1 MRTWVLMLA
10 VSGCATSA
18 TPPAQ
23 MGSAV
28 TEVASTKLTQQ
39 NLQKHTASWPEA
51 SKQAMRL
58 MVDKYGQP
66 DETTATQL
74 VWHEAKPWKRVIVHA
89 HEVQHNFPR
98 PHFDVLEQ
106 VISYRVPVNK
116 FDDLAAFDGS
126 LSTDR
131 TAGELT
137 SRCDREEINMLAV
150 NVANEIATGQRTVE
164 DGRRFTAQTAA
175 AFMAGE
181 STDYTQ
187 KLLFAPPA
195 PERARDRDR
204 PLITDV
210 VRGMI
215 KGPPDR

>member
-1 MRTWVLMLA
+1 MRPWVLLLA
-10 VSGCATSA
+10 VSGCAA
-18 TPPAQ
+18 NTPQPQ
-23 MGSAV
+23 MGSSV
-28 TEVASTKLTQQ
+28 VEVSPARLSLQ
-39 NLQKHTASWPEA
+39 NLQKHVAGWPEA

-74 VWHEAKPWKRVIVHA
+74 VWHDAKPWKRVIVHA

-106 VISYRVPVNK
+106 VVSYRPAVNK

-126 LSTDR
+126 LSLDR

-137 SRCDREEINMLAV
+137 SRCDREEINTLAI

-164 DGRRFTAQTAA
+164 DGRRFAAQTAA

-181 STDYTQ
+181 SNDYTQ
-187 KLLFAPPA
+187 KLLFTPPA
-195 PERARDRDR
+195 PERAGDRDR

-215 KGPPDR
+215 KGAPER